1 MKIVKRCLAH
11 LLIAMLLALA
21 VLVVL
26 DGYNP
31 SMGFLNSDM
40 TKVFYLVLC
49 VVGLFTAV
57 SLAWKES

>member
-1 MKIVKRCLAH
+1 MKIVRRCLAH
-11 LLIAMLLALA
+11 LLIAMLLSLA

-40 TKVFYLVLC
+40 TKIFYLALC
-49 VVGLFTAV
+49 AVGLFIAV
-57 SLAWKES
+57 SQAWRES